1 MNEPQ
6 KTGESSGALVLTTE
20 DFYSTRQ
27 VSAATGRQIVC
38 FQLSDQWYAVDITH
52 VHEVLRIGQIIT
64 LPNAPPA
71 IVGICQVRGAILSV
85 TDPKK
90 MFNLEPRLL
99 TGQSRIIFIK
109 AGLLETGL
117 LVDAVSRVV
126 EVTDECIEPPLS
138 TIDQLEAGLLVG
150 SCRVEGM
157 VVTLIRVEAL
167 IARSRGAAESVGM
180 AQ

>member
-1 MNEPQ
+1 
-6 KTGESSGALVLTTE
+6 VLTTE
-20 DFYSTRQ
+20 DFYTTRQ
-27 VSAATGRQIVC
+27 ASAAVGRQIVC
-38 FQLSDQWYAVDITH
+38 FQLSDQWYAIDITH
-52 VHEVLRIGQIIT
+52 VHEVLRIGQIVA

-90 MFNLEPRLL
+90 LFNLEPRLL

-109 AGLLETGL
+109 AGQLETGL

-126 EVTDECIEPPLS
+126 EVSDDCIEPPLS
-138 TIDQLEAGLLVG
+138 TIDQQEAGLLVG
-150 SCRVEGM
+150 SCRVEGL

-167 IARSRGAAESVGM
+167 IARSRGVMESNEM